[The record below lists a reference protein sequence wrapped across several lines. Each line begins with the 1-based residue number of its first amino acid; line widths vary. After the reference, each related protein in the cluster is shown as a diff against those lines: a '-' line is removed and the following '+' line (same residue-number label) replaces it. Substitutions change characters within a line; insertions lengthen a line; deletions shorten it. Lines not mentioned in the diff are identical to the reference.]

1 MAAATPPA
9 ASPLAEP
16 PHTTPSSSSRPYRVA
31 VIGNPNTGKTT
42 LFNALTGLSQHTG
55 NYPGV
60 TVESALGEFR
70 QDDTQFEAIDLPG
83 TYSLAPR
90 APDEMLAVSVLLGY
104 GRGTLAPDVILC
116 VVDATNLDRN
126 LYLATQII
134 DVGRPVVI
142 ALSMVDLAQ
151 KQGIHLHIARLEK
164 RLGISIVPVQA
175 AKRLGLDQLRLALRN
190 AVHKPVPLPQP
201 VTFPQAFT
209 DEVNELTQ
217 ALTENK
223 RQAEGHAG
231 YSARPTRPIQPT
243 LPRFLVERLLIDT
256 GGMIEQDLTRE
267 RGEWIRIQTQAARQ
281 RLADAGIP
289 LPHMEVDSR
298 YEWIAQVVQE
308 AQEGGDTP
316 PPFQRNP
323 QSRQNWQSWQNWSD
337 RLDHIVTHKFWGL
350 IVFLAVM
357 GITFQSIFS
366 WALPLMD
373 GIDGVFSAI
382 GTWISGTLSEGPL
395 QSLIVDGLIG
405 GIGAVIVFVPQIA
418 MLFGLI
424 AILEDSGYMAR
435 AAFLMDRL
443 MAGFGLSGRSFIPL
457 LSSFACAV
465 PGIMAARTIENR
477 RDRIATIVIAPL
489 MSCSARLPVY
499 VLLISAFIPA
509 QTIWGV
515 VGLQGLVLFSM
526 YILGLIVAPP
536 IAWALKR
543 TVLRGEAVPFLMELP
558 PFKMP
563 AWRVIL
569 FRMYDRSMAFLRRAG
584 TIILAT
590 TIVVWALSYYP
601 NHDRAAAQFEA
612 QRTAV
617 SAQERQQLER
627 AQASIRLRESYLGQ
641 AGRAIEPF
649 VQPLGWDWKIGMATL
664 ASFPAREVI
673 IAALGTIYNVGGGL
687 DEESLELRDAMRAE
701 RWADG
706 RPVYTPVVAVS
717 IMVFFA
723 LCCQCGA
730 TLATMKRE
738 TNSWGYPAFTFI
750 YMTSLAYLG
759 AWAVY
764 QIGSRIVG

>member
-1 MAAATPPA
+1 MAAATLPA

-16 PHTTPSSSSRPYRVA
+16 PHTTPPSSSRSYRVA

-60 TVESALGEFR
+60 TVESTLGKFR

-104 GRGTLAPDVILC
+104 GRGTVAPDVILC

-151 KQGIHLHIARLEK
+151 KQGIHIHIATLEK
-164 RLGISIVPVQA
+164 RLGIPIVPVQA
-175 AKRLGLDQLRLALRN
+175 AKRQGLKQLRLALRD
-190 AVHKPVPLPQP
+190 AVHKPTPPPRP
-201 VTFPQAFT
+201 VAFPQAFT
-209 DEVNELTQ
+209 AEVDVLTT
-217 ALTENK
+217 ALTEND
-223 RQAEGHAG
+223 RHSGGRAH
-231 YSARPTRPIQPT
+231 PTHPAHPA
-243 LPRFLVERLLIDT
+243 LPRFFVERLLIDAD
-256 GGMIEQDLTRE
+256 GMIERDLARE
-267 RGEWIRIQTQAARQ
+267 RGEWIRIEAQAARQ

-298 YEWIAQVVQE
+298 YEWIAQVVEQ
-308 AQEGGDTP
+308 ARGTTP
-316 PPFQRNP
+316 PVQ
-323 QSRQNWQSWQNWSD
+323 QNLQGLQSWQNWSD
-337 RLDHIVTHKFWGL
+337 RLDQIVTHKVWGL

-357 GITFQSIFS
+357 GVTFQSIFA

-373 GIDGVFSAI
+373 GIDGIFSAI
-382 GTWISGTLSEGPL
+382 GTWVGGTLPEGPL
-395 QSLIVDGLIG
+395 QSLLVDGLIG
-405 GIGAVIVFVPQIA
+405 GVGAVIVFVPQIA

-509 QTIWGV
+509 QTVWGV

-526 YILGLIVAPP
+526 YILGLVVAPP

-543 TVLRGEAVPFLMELP
+543 TVLRGEVVPFLMELP

-601 NHDRAAAQFEA
+601 NHDHVAAEFEA
-612 QRTAV
+612 QRAAV
-617 SAQERQQLER
+617 SAQERHQLER
-627 AQASIRLRESYLGQ
+627 ARASVRLRESYLGQ

-649 VQPLGWDWKIGMATL
+649 VRPLGWDWKIGVATL

-673 IAALGTIYNVGGGL
+673 IAALGTIYNVGSGL

-730 TLATMKRE
+730 TLATMKTRK
-738 TNSWGYPAFTFI
+738 PI
-750 YMTSLAYLG
+750 RG
-759 AWAVY
+759 ATRRLRLS
-764 QIGSRIVG
+764 I

>member
-16 PHTTPSSSSRPYRVA
+16 PHTTPLSSHRVYRVA

-60 TVESALGEFR
+60 TVESTLGEFR

-90 APDEMLAVSVLLGY
+90 APDEMLAVSVLLEY
-104 GRGTLAPDVILC
+104 GRGSVTPDVILC
-116 VVDATNLDRN
+116 VVDATNLGRN
-126 LYLATQII
+126 LYLTTQII

-151 KQGIHLHIARLEK
+151 KQGIHIHIARLEK
-164 RLGISIVPVQA
+164 RLGIPIVPVQA
-175 AKRLGLDQLRLALRN
+175 AKRQGLDQLRLALRN
-190 AVHKPVPLPQP
+190 AVHHPVLPPRP

-209 DEVNELTQ
+209 AEVNELTQ
-217 ALTENK
+217 ALIENN
-223 RQAEGHAG
+223 RQVEGQAG
-231 YSARPTRPIQPT
+231 YSAQPIQPT
-243 LPRFLVERLLIDT
+243 PPRFLVERLLIDA
-256 GGMIEQDLTRE
+256 GGMIERDLTRE

-289 LPHMEVDSR
+289 LPQMEVDSR
-298 YEWIAQVVQE
+298 YEWIAQVVE
-308 AQEGGDTP
+308 KARGAT
-316 PPFQRNP
+316 PPFQQKP
-323 QSRQNWQSWQNWSD
+323 QSRQNWQNCSD
-337 RLDHIVTHKFWGL
+337 RLDHIVTHKVWGL

-382 GTWISGTLSEGPL
+382 GTWVGGTLSEGPL

-405 GIGAVIVFVPQIA
+405 GVGAVIVFVPQIA

-457 LSSFACAV
+457 LSSCACAV
-465 PGIMAARTIENR
+465 PGIMAARTIENK

-509 QTIWGV
+509 QTVWGV

-543 TVLRGEAVPFLMELP
+543 TVLRGEVVPFLMELP

-601 NHDRAAAQFEA
+601 NHDRVTAQFEA

-617 SAQERQQLER
+617 SPQVRHQRER

-687 DEESLELRDAMRAE
+687 EEKSLELRDAMRAE
-701 RWADG
+701 RRADG

-759 AWAVY
+759 AWTVY